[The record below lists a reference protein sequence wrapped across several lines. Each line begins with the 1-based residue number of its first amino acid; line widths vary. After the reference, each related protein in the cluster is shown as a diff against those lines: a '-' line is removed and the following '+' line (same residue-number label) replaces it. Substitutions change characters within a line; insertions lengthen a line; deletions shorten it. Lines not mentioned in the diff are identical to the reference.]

1 MRFSKTYF
9 ILFLILFTIEAC
21 IAHFLKSGFIRHTFG
36 DFLAIIMLYCLLKS
50 FINIKPIPAAII
62 VLLISF
68 TIEFLQLTSFL
79 KWLSLQDN
87 MYAKLVLGSTF
98 HMSDLVAYT
107 LGIITTIIIENKLS
121 NE

>member
-68 TIEFLQLTSFL
+68 TIEFLQLTPF
-79 KWLSLQDN
+79 
-87 MYAKLVLGSTF
+87 
-98 HMSDLVAYT
+98 
-107 LGIITTIIIENKLS
+107 
-121 NE
+121 